1 MKMSESEEKA
11 QALSNSRSKA
21 ATKKA
26 QSTTEKTSSAKPL
39 QTKRS
44 ASSYLWLL
52 LGLTVLLTIITGS
65 WFGWQQWQSLQS
77 KMEQIEDLSVA
88 LDEQLQRSDSQD
100 IAASNRELKQ
110 VEKNQNLSQQMM
122 DLQLQLNAQGARIT
136 ELGSTT
142 RTDWY
147 LSEAA
152 YLARLASQRL
162 QTERSTKNPLALLQK
177 VDSILVELNEAGM
190 LAVRAAIAS
199 DITTLRLAGEI
210 DVEGIV
216 LELNALTAQID
227 QLSMIQLSVPVPD
240 INQALD
246 SNDSVNGDVNSTL
259 SQRWSNLV
267 DKFSQSLGQLV
278 QVKQRVEPIER
289 VLSTSEESIVR
300 NNLRLLLQ
308 QAANA
313 ALREQ
318 QTIYDLSLKRAQ
330 QWVAQYFQMNSSVQV
345 VKNRLIDLSGKQV
358 VQQLPRIDGSVN
370 ALEAFMI
377 IRQSSLL
384 EASEEAVTTE
394 ELD

>member
-1 MKMSESEEKA
+1 
-11 QALSNSRSKA
+11 
-21 ATKKA
+21 
-26 QSTTEKTSSAKPL
+26 
-39 QTKRS
+39 
-44 ASSYLWLL
+44 
-52 LGLTVLLTIITGS
+52 
-65 WFGWQQWQSLQS
+65 
-77 KMEQIEDLSVA
+77 
-88 LDEQLQRSDSQD
+88 
-100 IAASNRELKQ
+100 
-110 VEKNQNLSQQMM
+110 M

-177 VDSILVELNEAGM
+177 VDSILVELNEAGV
-190 LAVRAAIAS
+190 LAVRAAIAA
-199 DITTLRLAGEI
+199 DIATLRLAGEI

-289 VLSTSEESIVR
+289 VLSASEESIVR

-345 VKNRLIDLSGKQV
+345 VKTRLIDLSGKQV

>member
-1 MKMSESEEKA
+1 MSESEEKA

-77 KMEQIEDLSVA
+77 KMEQIEGLSVA

-358 VQQLPRIDGSVN
+358 VQQLPLIDGSVN

>member
-1 MKMSESEEKA
+1 MSESEEKA

-44 ASSYLWLL
+44 APSYLWLL

-77 KMEQIEDLSVA
+77 KMEQIEGLSVA

-100 IAASNRELKQ
+100 IAVSNRELKQ

-177 VDSILVELNEAGM
+177 VDSILVEINEAGM

-358 VQQLPRIDGSVN
+358 VQQLPLIDGSVN

>member
-1 MKMSESEEKA
+1 MSESEEKA

-26 QSTTEKTSSAKPL
+26 QSTAEKTSSAKPL

-77 KMEQIEDLSVA
+77 KMEQIEGLSVA

>member
-1 MKMSESEEKA
+1 MSESEEKA
-11 QALSNSRSKA
+11 QALSNSTSKA

-26 QSTTEKTSSAKPL
+26 QSTNAKASSAKPL
-39 QTKRS
+39 QTNRS
-44 ASSYLWLL
+44 TSSYLWLL
-52 LGLTVLLTIITGS
+52 LGLTAFLTVFAGS

-77 KMEQIEDLSVA
+77 KMEQIEGLSIA
-88 LDEQLQRSDSQD
+88 LNKQLQRSDSQD
-100 IAASNRELKQ
+100 IAFSNRELQ
-110 VEKNQNLSQQMM
+110 QAEKNQNLSQKMM

-177 VDSILVELNEAGM
+177 VDSILVELNEVGM
-190 LAVRAAIAS
+190 LAVRAAIAT
-199 DITTLRLAGEI
+199 DIATLRLAGEI

-216 LELNALTAQID
+216 LELNALTAEID

-246 SNDSVNGDVNSTL
+246 SNGSVNADVNSTL
-259 SQRWSNLV
+259 SQRWSSLV
-267 DKFSQSLGQLV
+267 DTFSQSLGQLV

-289 VLSTSEESIVR
+289 VLSASEESIVR

-345 VKNRLIDLSGKQV
+345 LKNRMIDLSGKQV

>member
-1 MKMSESEEKA
+1 
-11 QALSNSRSKA
+11 
-21 ATKKA
+21 
-26 QSTTEKTSSAKPL
+26 
-39 QTKRS
+39 
-44 ASSYLWLL
+44 
-52 LGLTVLLTIITGS
+52 
-65 WFGWQQWQSLQS
+65 
-77 KMEQIEDLSVA
+77 
-88 LDEQLQRSDSQD
+88 
-100 IAASNRELKQ
+100 
-110 VEKNQNLSQQMM
+110 MM

>member
-1 MKMSESEEKA
+1 MSESEEKA
-11 QALSNSRSKA
+11 QALSNSTSKA

-26 QSTTEKTSSAKPL
+26 QSTNAKASSAKPL
-39 QTKRS
+39 QTNRS
-44 ASSYLWLL
+44 SSSYLWLL
-52 LGLTVLLTIITGS
+52 LGLTAFLTVIAGS

-77 KMEQIEDLSVA
+77 KMEQIEGLSIA
-88 LDEQLQRSDSQD
+88 LNKQLQRSDSQD
-100 IAASNRELKQ
+100 IAFSNRELQ
-110 VEKNQNLSQQMM
+110 QAEKNQNLSQKMM

-177 VDSILVELNEAGM
+177 VDSILVELNEVGM
-190 LAVRAAIAS
+190 LAVRAAIAT
-199 DITTLRLAGEI
+199 DIATLRLAGDI

-216 LELNALTAQID
+216 LELNALTAEID

-246 SNDSVNGDVNSTL
+246 SNGSVNADVNSTL
-259 SQRWSNLV
+259 SQRWSSLV
-267 DKFSQSLGQLV
+267 DTFSQSLGQLV

-345 VKNRLIDLSGKQV
+345 LKNRMIDLSGKQV

>member
-1 MKMSESEEKA
+1 MSESEEKA
-11 QALSNSRSKA
+11 QALSNSTSKA

-26 QSTTEKTSSAKPL
+26 QSTNAKASSAKPL
-39 QTKRS
+39 QTNRS
-44 ASSYLWLL
+44 SSSYLWLL
-52 LGLTVLLTIITGS
+52 LGLTAFLTVIAGS

-77 KMEQIEDLSVA
+77 KMEEIEGLSIA
-88 LDEQLQRSDSQD
+88 LNKQLQRSDSQD
-100 IAASNRELKQ
+100 IAFNNRELQ
-110 VEKNQNLSQQMM
+110 QAEKNRNLSQKMM

-136 ELGSTT
+136 ELDSTT

-177 VDSILVELNEAGM
+177 VDSILVELNEVGM
-190 LAVRAAIAS
+190 LAVRAAIAT
-199 DITTLRLAGEI
+199 DIATLRLAGEI

-216 LELNALTAQID
+216 LELNALTAEID

-246 SNDSVNGDVNSTL
+246 SNGSVNADVNSTL
-259 SQRWSNLV
+259 SQRWSSLV
-267 DKFSQSLGQLV
+267 DTFSQSLGQLV

-289 VLSTSEESIVR
+289 VLSASEESIVR

-345 VKNRLIDLSGKQV
+345 LKTRLIDLSVKQV